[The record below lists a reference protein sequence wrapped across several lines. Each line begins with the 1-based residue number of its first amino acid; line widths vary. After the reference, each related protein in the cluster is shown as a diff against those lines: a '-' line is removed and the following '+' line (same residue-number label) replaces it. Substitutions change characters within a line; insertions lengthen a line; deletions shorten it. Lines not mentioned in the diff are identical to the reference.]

1 MKNVSIYRNLQT
13 SEAGFKIWE
22 DPDKPTDKE
31 LTPDGADIV
40 IYTTLPTEL
49 VEFLL
54 GTTRDKVSQ
63 VLSDYLP

>member
-13 SEAGFKIWE
+13 SEAGFRIWA
-22 DPDKPTDKE
+22 DPDKPTPVE

-40 IYTTLPTEL
+40 IYTTLPSEL

-54 GTTRDKVSQ
+54 NAKRDKVSQ
-63 VLSDYLP
+63 VLNDYLP

>member
-13 SEAGFKIWE
+13 SKAGFRIWE
-22 DPDKPTDKE
+22 NPDEPTPAE

-40 IYTTLPTEL
+40 IYTSLPSEL
-49 VEFLL
+49 IEFLL
-54 GTTRDKVSQ
+54 EAKRSKVNE